1 MDDRKGMGSELQ
13 RKQTLAEKLSRSLR
27 DAIVNGDIE
36 PGTVLTEVPLAQL
49 VGSSRVPVRSALQE
63 LMADGLMHRAGAH
76 GYIVGP
82 SGVEPIRAPLAQ
94 SLARLS
100 ILHEPRINF
109 AWQTLYDDVE
119 QKVVHRSFFGR
130 TRINEHELARHY
142 GVGRTVARDVL
153 SRLETLGMI
162 EKDEASRWS
171 VVPLDERRI
180 LELYELREHLE
191 PVALAAALE
200 RLPDDEVAAMSA
212 RLADG
217 ASRYP
222 AISAT
227 EMYDLEVDLHVT
239 CVQRTSNRELA
250 KALQPTHCLLTLSKH
265 TVGTKVEK
273 PPREAFF
280 DEHAA
285 VFAAIRLGDPAK
297 AEAAMRA
304 HIRSSVAGVV
314 ARAEMVRHE
323 GATEP
328 ASFFA

>member
-1 MDDRKGMGSELQ
+1 MQ
-13 RKQTLAEKLSRSLR
+13 RKQTLAERLSRSLKT
-27 DAIVNGDIE
+27 AIVSGDIK

-49 VGSSRVPVRSALQE
+49 VGSSRVPVRSALRE
-63 LMADGLMHRAGAH
+63 LMAEGLMHRAGAH

-82 SGVEPIRAPLAQ
+82 SGVEPIRAPLEQ
-94 SLARLS
+94 SLASLS

-130 TRINEHELARHY
+130 SRINEHELARHY
-142 GVGRTVARDVL
+142 NVGRTVARDVL
-153 SRLETLGMI
+153 SRLETIGMI

-180 LELYELREHLE
+180 LDLYELREYLE
-191 PVALAAALE
+191 PVALGSALE
-200 RLPDDEVAAMSA
+200 RLSDEEIDAMSA

-222 AISAT
+222 DISAA
-227 EMYDLEVDLHVT
+227 EMYRFEVDLHVT
-239 CVQRTSNRELA
+239 CVQRTNNRELA

-273 PPREAFF
+273 LAREAFF
-280 DEHAA
+280 EEHTA
-285 VFAAIRLGDPAK
+285 VFNAIRLGDRK
-297 AEAAMRA
+297 GAEDAMRT
-304 HIRSSVAGVV
+304 HIKNSVAGVV
-314 ARAEMVRHE
+314 NRAAMVRDE
-323 GATEP
+323 GAPESV
-328 ASFFA
+328 SFFV